1 MSNTSQSSASFNPA
15 VHCSN
20 DRAVTDSGK
29 PTSIK
34 SLGFRRFR
42 PSPQTL
48 RELWNDFLTL
58 GSLGVCA
65 WFLVEMILQ
74 QLR

>member
-1 MSNTSQSSASFNPA
+1 MSNTSQSSANFNPA
-15 VHCSN
+15 VHCSK

-34 SLGFRRFR
+34 SFGFRRLR

-48 RELWNDFLTL
+48 HELWNDFLTFA
-58 GSLGVCA
+58 SLGVCA
-65 WFLVEMILQ
+65 WFLVEMIIR